1 MSSVVRV
8 DRRGKFES
16 GRLVSLLPARKRRE
30 KLVLRLVRM
39 ELGMFSIV
47 RQVQD
52 QLWKDS

>member
-39 ELGMFSIV
+39 ELGM
-47 RQVQD
+47 
-52 QLWKDS
+52 